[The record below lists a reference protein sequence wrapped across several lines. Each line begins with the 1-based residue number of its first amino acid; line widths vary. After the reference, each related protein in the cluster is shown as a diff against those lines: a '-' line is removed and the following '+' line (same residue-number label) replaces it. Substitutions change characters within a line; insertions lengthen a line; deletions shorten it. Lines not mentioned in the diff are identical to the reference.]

1 MATLFGCSINAHPNN
16 YLVIGGLFLAQA
28 FYNFLHYR
36 NQRRKSEF
44 IRKRCP
50 YCYRDL

>member
-1 MATLFGCSINAHPNN
+1 MDYVLLGTVLI
-16 YLVIGGLFLAQA
+16 AQA
-28 FYNFLHYR
+28 FYNFLHYK
-36 NQRRKSEF
+36 NQRRKSNF